1 MLEMEYRTER
11 IVLCLDKGII
21 DGFNYVIMSYGTH
34 PCCYIQIPKEHRY
47 YKKNYD
53 DIDINCHGGLTFS
66 KSDLYFNPTES
77 WWIGWDYAHGND
89 YMGYYGLDCLKGF
102 DHSNDKKWTT
112 QELLNDVKD
121 VIKQLKEE
129 QCRYGNSL

>member
-66 KSDLYFNPTES
+66 ESDLYFNLTES
-77 WWIGWDYAHGND
+77 WWIGWDYAHCND
-89 YMGYYGLDCLKGF
+89 YIGCYGLDCLTGF
-102 DHSNDKKWTT
+102 DHSNNKKWTT